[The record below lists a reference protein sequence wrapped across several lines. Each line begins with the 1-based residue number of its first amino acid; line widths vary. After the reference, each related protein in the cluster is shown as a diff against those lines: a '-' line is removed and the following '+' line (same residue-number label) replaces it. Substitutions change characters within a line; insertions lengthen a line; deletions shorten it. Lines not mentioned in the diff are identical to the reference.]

1 MKREDFLKVLSETT
15 EHIEK
20 LFTYKNKSYGT
31 DDDLFHNCR
40 STATRVLQNEDMFK
54 VLACDV
60 DKHWVALCN
69 KGLPGPRVYK
79 ERCQDIIIYMPLRHN
94 NIAIIMQDGA
104 DE

>member
-31 DDDLFHNCR
+31 DKDLFHNFR

-54 VLACDV
+54 VLACYV

-69 KGLPGPRVYK
+69 KGLRDPEFI
-79 ERCQDIIIYMPLRHN
+79 ERCQDIIVYMLLAITMHN
-94 NIAIIMQDGA
+94 YTGDGA